1 MSGDQIAP
9 YKGLRPFDDTAE
21 DVRFF
26 FGRDREREIIVAN
39 LMAARLTVLYGETGV
54 GKSSVL
60 RAGVAHELRQQAL
73 RRRDEQGVPTHAV
86 CVFDAWRDDPVEDL
100 ADAVSRAVG
109 ETLRVEVDPSMSRG
123 SLADR
128 LDAWTRVLE
137 GDLYLLLDQTEEF
150 FLYHEAEGSQS
161 PFVGEIADVVQRP
174 GLRVSV
180 LISLREDAVAKLDRF
195 KGQIPNVLGNYL
207 RLEHLD
213 RAAGRGAIV
222 GPIER
227 YNSLAEE
234 RVEIE
239 GDLIEAVLYE
249 VATGRFELGQVGR
262 GAVEG
267 TGANGHVETPFLQ
280 LVMQRLWEEERQA
293 GSHLLRLSTLRDL
306 GGAEQIVHDHLN
318 EAMRAL
324 TAADKDVAASV
335 FGYLVTPSGTKIAH
349 DPADLAR
356 YAGVEEREVQPVLSQ
371 LTDARILRPVAGE
384 GNSPRYEIYH
394 DVLGA
399 AVLAWRGD
407 HEAKRELGRVR
418 GEARRRHRR
427 LLGVIGAGAVLLAL
441 MAGVTVYAL
450 TQRNEA
456 QTQAARAEA
465 AQDAALHAA
474 NVAQE
479 QEAEADKQRAE
490 ANAQKANAEAAEKQ
504 AREDAATATAAQ
516 QQAQTNAELAEQ
528 NAAQAQAAEEAS
540 ALSAAQARDAEQEAK
555 DAEQEAKDAAQEA
568 KDAEQEARDAA
579 EDAQTQKVIARQSE
593 ARAKSAESEAKARAR
608 AQRALTL
615 LTIRPLES
623 LRLSLGAARRAPE
636 TRLAESVLR
645 TSLASSRVRAV
656 LPGGGG
662 PVTGASYSPD
672 GRFVLTVAGR
682 ARLFDGRTGEPVRT
696 LGDDTTTTTGTFSPD
711 GRLVLTGTSAGTARL
726 WPVASGSSSLLGGA
740 PQLLRGHTK
749 AVASTAFSSSGRFV
763 VTASNDQTARVWH
776 TDNGE
781 QMSVLQH
788 DGPVQGALFSPDEKL
803 VLTVSRVA
811 RTGRLLARLF
821 EATSGDLLLTFDQ
834 IGIRSAIFSPD
845 GSLVVTTS
853 NDNTARVWSLSG
865 EEVAVLPQD
874 ENVVSAAFS
883 PGGLRLVTSTEGAA
897 AFVWRVGTWAREL
910 FLVGPIN
917 VMTGASFSPD
927 GRFIVVSNLD
937 RTARIFRSG
946 NGLEVAAFAGHEDGV
961 LAASFSPDSRSLV
974 TASLDGS
981 ARIWD
986 PGTEDLLQVVGKT
999 NGKAIQ
1005 RASFSPDGRLAVSAS
1020 ADGTARILLPARG
1033 RQLQVLSH
1041 GEGVNDA
1048 QFNPQGTL
1056 VVTASDD
1063 DTARIWQLDGA
1074 LRRVLRHDGDVLRAI
1089 FSPDGKLIATA
1100 SADRMVRIWRG
1111 SDGRLLQTLRGHT
1124 DTVLDVAFSPDGELV
1139 ASAGDRGDMTARIW
1153 QIDGEEVQVLR
1164 HRGPVV
1170 RVSFSPDGRL
1180 VVTASGDEMARL
1192 WRVGTGKRVHLL
1204 RGHAEFVRD
1213 AQFSDDGK
1221 LVVTASDDRDARI
1234 WSVATGNKVTIL
1246 RGHLGGPLT
1255 ASFSRDGRWV
1265 VTAGRT
1271 AVGLWDTS
1279 TGRFFQPTG
1288 LGDPFLRG
1296 HTAGP
1301 LSTAILAP
1309 DGMRILSASGDGTV
1323 RTYLC
1328 DLCGGLPA
1336 LIRLAEARLTA
1347 LKKELTL
1354 AERRAYLR
1362 G

>member
-26 FGRDREREIIVAN
+26 FGRDRERDIIVAN
-39 LMAARLTVLYGETGV
+39 LMAARLTVLYGDTGV

-73 RRRDEQGVPTHAV
+73 RHRDERGMPTHAV

-100 ADAVSRAVG
+100 ACAVSRAVG
-109 ETLRVEVDPSMSRG
+109 ETLGAEVDPSMSRG

-174 GLRVSV
+174 GLRASV

-213 RAAGRGAIV
+213 KAAGRGAIV

-227 YNSLAEE
+227 YNSLADE

-239 GDLIEAVLYE
+239 GELIEAVLYE
-249 VATGRFELGQVGR
+249 VASGRFELGQVGR

-280 LVMQRLWEEERQA
+280 LVMQRLWEEERRA
-293 GSHLLRLSTLRDL
+293 GSHVLRLSTLRDL

-324 TAADKDVAASV
+324 TAADRDVAASV

-349 DPADLAR
+349 GPADLAR

-371 LTDARILRPVAGE
+371 LTDARILRPAAGE
-384 GNSPRYEIYH
+384 GESSRYEIYH

-399 AVLAWRGD
+399 AVLAWRGE
-407 HEAKRELGRVR
+407 HEAKRELGLVR
-418 GEARRRHRR
+418 EEARRRHRR

-456 QTQAARAEA
+456 QTQASRAEA
-465 AQDAALHAA
+465 AEDDAVRAAARADEQRDKAEALRVEAAQAREQAEQQADNATAAQDDAEASASLAAA
-474 NVAQE
+474 NA
-479 QEAEADKQRAE
+479 AEAE
-490 ANAQKANAEAAEKQ
+490 ANAAEAEANAAEADANAAE
-504 AREDAATATAAQ
+504 A
-516 QQAQTNAELAEQ
+516 
-528 NAAQAQAAEEAS
+528 EAS
-540 ALSAAQARDAEQEAK
+540 ANEADAAREEAEHSAVEATEAEAKAQNEAKNARVQRDRAEQAEESARSAAA
-555 DAEQEAKDAAQEA
+555 
-568 KDAEQEARDAA
+568 
-579 EDAQTQKVIARQSE
+579 
-593 ARAKSAESEAKARAR
+593 EAKARAL
-608 AQRALTL
+608 AQKALTL
-615 LTIRPLES
+615 LAIRPLES
-623 LRLSLGAARRAPE
+623 LRLSLGAARRAPD

-662 PVTGASYSPD
+662 PVTGASFSPD
-672 GRFVLTVAGR
+672 GRFVLTVAEL
-682 ARLFDGRTGEPVRT
+682 ARLFDGRTGRSVRT
-696 LGDDTTTTTGTFSPD
+696 LGDDKTTTAAFSPD
-711 GRLVLTGTSAGTARL
+711 SRLVVTGALDGTARL
-726 WPVASGSSSLLGGA
+726 WPVAGGSSRLLGGLA
-740 PQLLRGHTK
+740 RLLRGHTK
-749 AVASTAFSSSGRFV
+749 AIANSAFSSSGGLV
-763 VTASNDQTARVWH
+763 VTASNDRTARVWH
-776 TDNGE
+776 TENGE

-788 DGPVQGALFSPDEKL
+788 DGPVQRALFSPDEKL

-821 EATSGDLLLTFDQ
+821 KATSGEPLLTFDQ

-865 EEVAVLPQD
+865 DEIAVLPQD

-883 PGGLRLVTSTEGAA
+883 PGGLRLVTSTEGAS

-937 RTARIFRSG
+937 RTARVFRSG

-961 LAASFSPDSRSLV
+961 VAASFSPDSRSLV
-974 TASLDGS
+974 TASLDGT

-986 PGTEDLLQVVGKT
+986 PGTEDLLQLVGTT
-999 NGKAIQ
+999 NGKAIN

-1020 ADGTARILLPARG
+1020 ADGTARILLPARQ
-1033 RQLQVLSH
+1033 RQLQVLRH
-1041 GEGVNDA
+1041 AEGVNDA
-1048 QFNPQGTL
+1048 QFNPPGTL
-1056 VVTASDD
+1056 IVTASDD
-1063 DTARIWQLDGA
+1063 DTARIWQVDGA
-1074 LRRVLRHDGDVLRAI
+1074 LRRVLRHDADVLRAI
-1089 FSPDGKLIATA
+1089 FSPDGRLIATA
-1100 SADRMVRIWRG
+1100 SADRTVRIWRG
-1111 SDGRLLQTLRGHT
+1111 NDGRLLQTLRGHT
-1124 DTVLDVAFSPDGELV
+1124 DTVLDVAFSPDGDLV
-1139 ASAGDRGDMTARIW
+1139 ASAGDRDDRTARIW
-1153 QIDGEEVQVLR
+1153 QIDGEERHVLR

-1170 RVSFSPDGRL
+1170 RVTFSADSSL

-1192 WRVGTGKRVHLL
+1192 WRVDTGKLLHPL
-1204 RGHAEFVRD
+1204 RGHTEFVRD
-1213 AQFSDDGK
+1213 AQFSHDGK

-1234 WSVATGNKVTIL
+1234 WSVATGSTKTIL

-1265 VTAGRT
+1265 VTSGRT

-1301 LSTAILAP
+1301 LSSAILAP
-1309 DGMRILSASGDGTV
+1309 DGMRILSASADGTV
-1323 RTYLC
+1323 RTYVC
-1328 DLCGGLPA
+1328 DLCGGLRRLA
-1336 LIRLAEARLTA
+1336 SLAEARLDA
-1347 LKKELTL
+1347 LKKELTPV
-1354 AERRAYLR
+1354 ERRRYLR